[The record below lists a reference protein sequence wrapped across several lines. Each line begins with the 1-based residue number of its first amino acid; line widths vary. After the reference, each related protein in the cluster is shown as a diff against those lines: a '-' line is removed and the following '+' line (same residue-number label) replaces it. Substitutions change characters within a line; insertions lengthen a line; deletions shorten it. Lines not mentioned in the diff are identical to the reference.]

1 VNNNLE
7 EKYANL
13 EAQAQRE
20 PRTAEA
26 APVSAEEKPGEPGEA
41 TALNDSNKAAA
52 PAKPVKKIGQR
63 GKRKADVVRPGP
75 LYQIVDAIITIAGL
89 ALVGAVILYIIMIF
103 G

>member
-1 VNNNLE
+1 MVNSNIE
-7 EKYANL
+7 EKYASL
-13 EAQAQRE
+13 EEEAERQ
-20 PRTAEA
+20 PRTANA
-26 APVSAEEKPGEPGEA
+26 AEPLA
-41 TALNDSNKAAA
+41 ADAPASAAA
-52 PAKPVKKIGQR
+52 KKEGRR